1 MVVISNRSMVTLMSD
16 VAPMIEFS
24 HYYLPAGGCGFRGKG
39 ATLGG
44 NHGEQRRLD
53 QVGVAAVDLASLGF
67 SQ

>member
-1 MVVISNRSMVTLMSD
+1 MSD
-16 VAPMIEFS
+16 DAPMIEFS
-24 HYYLPAGGCGFRGKG
+24 HYYLPAGGCGFGGKG

-53 QVGVAAVDLASLGF
+53 QVGVAAVERASLGF